1 MTLPLRPE
9 ADALRIGML
18 AGIFTRSDAVTWA
31 DLAIAELDKP
41 CGELI
46 DLSTSEGLDGSSFA
60 ALLGSIPGEVDL
72 GLTKRILLGRLGA
85 KLAKGADLA
94 SLAPSLA
101 QLADLVTL
109 TDDEKRLAAR
119 LSGSTPTDELRRDAE
134 KILAACEQTRLSDP

>member
-1 MTLPLRPE
+1 MTMPLRPE

-18 AGIFTRSDAVTWA
+18 AGIFTRGDVVTWA

-60 ALLGSIPGEVDL
+60 ALLGSIPGEADL
-72 GLTKRILLGRLGA
+72 GLTKRILLARLGE

-101 QLADLVTL
+101 QLAELV
-109 TDDEKRLAAR
+109 
-119 LSGSTPTDELRRDAE
+119 PFTDEEKQLAGRLGPAGPADEQKRDAA
-134 KILAACEQTRLSDP
+134 KLLAGCEETRLRAG